1 MQNPHVKYLKTKKG
15 YFYLF
20 YSEHG
25 SIFSRGYTAEGWT
38 TPQKIAEKTAPVFSL
53 CQYGDLVYLLY
64 SSGEGQLFLASS
76 RDFRRGGQNFFSSP
90 QKTLSMSSI
99 TCRQNPQA

>member
-76 RDFRRGGQNFFSSP
+76 RDFSQWEHRP
-90 QKTLSMSSI
+90 MI
-99 TCRQNPQA
+99 

>member
-53 CQYGDLVYLLY
+53 CQ
-64 SSGEGQLFLASS
+64 
-76 RDFRRGGQNFFSSP
+76 
-90 QKTLSMSSI
+90 
-99 TCRQNPQA
+99 